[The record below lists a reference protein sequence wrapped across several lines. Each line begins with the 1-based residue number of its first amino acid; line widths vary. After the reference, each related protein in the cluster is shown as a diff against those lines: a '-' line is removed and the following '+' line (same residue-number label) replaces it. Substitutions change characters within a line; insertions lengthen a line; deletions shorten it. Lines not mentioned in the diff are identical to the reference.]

1 MAQAVA
7 LFEDFDLVLKI
18 ATDLDK
24 SRARNR
30 AQHAECCG
38 AALGNMLT
46 ANSIERVVELYTAG
60 PGQNRVFV
68 GILKAMGAAGM
79 EKVFQRLEDEK
90 VASTRMA
97 LLRLISQIGSSG
109 AEVARQRLKHAKW
122 YVVRNA
128 VNVLAEMNDPELL
141 AHVAPALG
149 HEEERVQQA
158 AVAAIIKTRLPGRAK
173 VLADALVKMK
183 SAMADV
189 ALDEIRFVK
198 DPGSVAGLESFLM
211 HERSNVRELEKAVLA
226 LNAINTDAATEAL
239 GRVLLESKVP
249 IGIRKQALRILGQS
263 SLSSAHSAL
272 AEVASRAPHD
282 PLAPDCQ
289 KALEIE

>member
-1 MAQAVA
+1 
-7 LFEDFDLVLKI
+7 
-18 ATDLDK
+18 
-24 SRARNR
+24 
-30 AQHAECCG
+30 
-38 AALGNMLT
+38 
-46 ANSIERVVELYTAG
+46 
-60 PGQNRVFV
+60 
-68 GILKAMGAAGM
+68 
-79 EKVFQRLEDEK
+79 
-90 VASTRMA
+90 
-97 LLRLISQIGSSG
+97 
-109 AEVARQRLKHAKW
+109 
-122 YVVRNA
+122 
-128 VNVLAEMNDPELL
+128 
-141 AHVAPALG
+141 
-149 HEEERVQQA
+149 VQQA
-158 AVAAIIKTRLPGRAK
+158 AVAAIIKTRQPGRAK

-198 DPGSVAGLESFLM
+198 DPGAVAGLESFLL

-226 LNAINTDAATEAL
+226 LNAINTEAATEAL
-239 GRVLLESKVP
+239 SRVLLESRVP